1 MVESFGILAD
11 FASFWRKL
19 RDDEIRMKS
28 GLLALSP
35 ENPCKING
43 FRPAAQNVQFGLKN
57 APWGDIGEMRR
68 VRNNFI
74 YSLFERHAE
83 NLNR

>member
-1 MVESFGILAD
+1 
-11 FASFWRKL
+11 
-19 RDDEIRMKS
+19 MKS

-43 FRPAAQNVQFGLKN
+43 FRPAAQNIQFGLKN

-68 VRNNFI
+68 VRNDFL
-74 YSLFERHAE
+74 YSLFEGLTK
-83 NLNR
+83 NLGR